1 MTVFESP
8 LCELYIF
15 TIAIM
20 FQLFI
25 ILYQRDVNKKENY
38 MYLIDICINI
48 NKHLL
53 QINNLQVICSVFME
67 FSLAE
72 SIIAELN
79 F

>member
-1 MTVFESP
+1 M
-8 LCELYIF
+8 
-15 TIAIM
+15 
-20 FQLFI
+20 Q
-25 ILYQRDVNKKENY
+25 KKENY

-48 NKHLL
+48 NEHLL

>member
-1 MTVFESP
+1 
-8 LCELYIF
+8 
-15 TIAIM
+15 M

-48 NKHLL
+48 NEHLL

>member
-1 MTVFESP
+1 
-8 LCELYIF
+8 
-15 TIAIM
+15 M

-25 ILYQRDVNKKENY
+25 ILYQRDAKKKENY

-48 NKHLL
+48 NEHLL

>member
-1 MTVFESP
+1 
-8 LCELYIF
+8 
-15 TIAIM
+15 M

-25 ILYQRDVNKKENY
+25 ILYQRDVKKENY

-48 NKHLL
+48 NEHLL